1 MTAEPLDLTH
11 RAGLPDALRV
21 LLKAHPRETWESHGN
36 FGEMVRFWLERH
48 LMFRQV
54 MDRLAEDAE
63 ALIDKRIAPDA
74 YAPRLSR
81 FGGFLLQQL
90 HAHHQIEDAH
100 YFPKLIRLDARLERG
115 FEMLEADHH
124 AIDGLLS
131 RFADSANAVLQADGG
146 AAAREATAGF
156 HREHMAFHALLD
168 RHLTDEEELVVPVIL
183 QTGFDG

>member
-1 MTAEPLDLTH
+1 MADSLNLTD

-21 LLKAHPRETWESHGN
+21 LLAAHPRETWEGHGN
-36 FGEMVRFWLERH
+36 FGEMVRFWLDRH
-48 LMFRQV
+48 LMFREV

-63 ALIDKRIAPDA
+63 ALLDRKIDPAA

-90 HAHHQIEDAH
+90 HTHHQVEDTH
-100 YFPKLIRLDARLERG
+100 YFPRLVTLDARLERG

-124 AIDGLLS
+124 AIDGLLT
-131 RFADSANAVLQADGG
+131 RFADSANAVLRAEGDI
-146 AAAREATAGF
+146 RDATAAF
-156 HREHMAFHALLD
+156 HREHQAFQTLLD

-183 QTGFDG
+183 ETGFDG